1 MDPYE
6 MIKGEP
12 RERSRGLEKNNPC
25 PPLFTIMGEH
35 YNMLCF
41 TWFRLLFIIVTT
53 PVLSYS
59 KFECPSRTEWKF
71 RAVSNCNIPEGYHC
85 LFNENTNE
93 FGEFCDTRSYNDPAG
108 HKLVL
113 VGDLDRRDCE
123 GTRYQ
128 PFSFST
134 NGMSSCIFEKTYCR
148 EEGQVIH
155 TEGTADSDRQCRCD
169 YTRSYAFIIK
179 PKQSCYCVPSKE
191 DCSCYKKPCPLGF
204 IMTPES

>member
-1 MDPYE
+1 
-6 MIKGEP
+6 
-12 RERSRGLEKNNPC
+12 
-25 PPLFTIMGEH
+25 MGEK
-35 YNMLCF
+35 YNMFCF
-41 TWFRLLFIIVTT
+41 NWLSLLFIIVTT

-59 KFECPSRTEWKF
+59 EFECPSRTEWKL
-71 RAVSNCNIPEGYHC
+71 RAASQCNISEGYHC
-85 LFNENTNE
+85 LFDENTDE
-93 FGEFCDTRSYNDPAG
+93 FEEFCDTRSYNDPAG
-108 HKLVL
+108 HKLVI

-123 GTRYQ
+123 GIRYQ

-134 NGMSSCIFEKTYCR
+134 NGMSACIFEKTYCK

-179 PKQSCYCVPSKE
+179 PEQSCYCVPSKE

-204 IMTPES
+204 IMTPDYECISKTVWTGTFTCALIHYNG